1 MSMYTLL
8 RNNPQ
13 PSVKDMESAFEGQLK
28 VIKLKYTITSCFDD
42 NKISSLIDLF
52 ILLFNSFHHLFDLI
66 IFHSISSSIS
76 CYY

>member
-28 VIKLKYTITSCFDD
+28 VFGLKYTITSCFDD
-42 NKISSLIDLF
+42 NKISSLIDSF
-52 ILLFNSFHHLFDLI
+52 ILLFNIFDHLFDLI

-76 CYY
+76 